1 LGLTKKEEQIFV
13 DMADVVIHINESVAH
28 ERRVEI
34 ADAIRNHAGVMGV
47 AHHDEKPHLLIVE
60 YDPDQVHAKN
70 LLQVALDQG
79 VHAQLVGL

>member
-1 LGLTKKEEQIFV
+1 M
-13 DMADVVIHINESVAH
+13 DMADVVIHVNESVNH
-28 ERRVEI
+28 VQRTVI
-34 ADAIRNHAGVMGV
+34 ADAIRAHAGVMGV

-60 YDPDQVHAKN
+60 YNPDVVHAKD

>member
-1 LGLTKKEEQIFV
+1 
-13 DMADVVIHINESVAH
+13 
-28 ERRVEI
+28 
-34 ADAIRNHAGVMGV
+34 MGV

-60 YDPDQVHAKN
+60 YDPASAQARD

>member
-1 LGLTKKEEQIFV
+1 M
-13 DMADVVIHINESVAH
+13 DMADVVIHINESVNHVQRTA
-28 ERRVEI
+28 I
-34 ADAIRNHAGVMGV
+34 ADAIRAHVGVMAV

-60 YDPDQVHAKN
+60 YNPDVVHAKD